1 MIRRLLDVVLAGVL
15 LILASPLILATA
27 LLIFVVSP
35 GSVLFR
41 PVRVGLHGQTFTMFK
56 LRTMRLSHESGG
68 SVITAKHDPRL
79 IPLARWIRRFKVD
92 ELPQLINILKG
103 DMAFVG
109 PRARHPRIVSSY
121 RTPTQRETLLV
132 LPGLTS
138 PGSIYALTHGEN
150 ALDSD
155 DPETVYLKRVLP
167 TKLALDVVY
176 VREASLAYDLRI
188 VFRTV
193 AVILNPW
200 GARPNPPEM
209 ERARPFIEPVDVTV
223 GEQGHNQEI

>member
-1 MIRRLLDVVLAGVL
+1 
-15 LILASPLILATA
+15 
-27 LLIFVVSP
+27 
-35 GSVLFR
+35 
-41 PVRVGLHGQTFTMFK
+41 MFK
-56 LRTMRLSHESGG
+56 LRTMRVSHAPGG

-79 IPLARWIRRFKVD
+79 IPMARWMRRFKLD

-150 ALDSD
+150 VLDSD
-155 DPETVYLKRVLP
+155 DPETVYLTRVLP

-188 VFRTV
+188 IFRTV
-193 AVILNPW
+193 GVILNLW
-200 GARPNPPEM
+200 GVRSDPPEL
-209 ERARPFIEPVDVTV
+209 EKARAFIEPVDVSV